1 MLREYSHDQKFCFL
15 PQKSF
20 MSETGRSQGNVEK
33 ASKSVSPST
42 IVVVPDPIVS
52 YSINLF
58 SYEDSRKHSR
68 GPS

>member
-20 MSETGRSQGNVEK
+20 MSETGRSQGNDEK

-42 IVVVPDPIVS
+42 IVVDLILFFPIPS
-52 YSINLF
+52 TYSGM
-58 SYEDSRKHSR
+58 KT
-68 GPS
+68 P